1 MAAPQ
6 TLDPNPCQTAQT
18 PGQCPAQQFFII
30 QFKNHGYCSIASTK
44 FSYSEVQQ
52 FFAQYILCSIVHM
65 MDFTLCIVHLR
76 STCRWTTPTPLL
88 LFLPLFQHHCYCSF
102 QPPPTIS
109 HLSYLSNA
117 GTKSRST
124 ACLSSSWSFCF
135 VKYETKEIYE
145 RRSHFVWDKAS

>member
-1 MAAPQ
+1 MAAQQ

-30 QFKNHGYCSIASTK
+30 QFKNHGYCSIEPTK

-52 FFAQYILCSIVHM
+52 FFAHYILCLIAHM
-65 MDFTLCIVHLR
+65 QDFTLCIACIVLLR
-76 STCRWTTPTPLL
+76 STLAGDHQ
-88 LFLPLFQHHCYCSF
+88 QHHCYCSF

-117 GTKSRST
+117 GTKFRST

-145 RRSHFVWDKAS
+145 RRSHFV